1 MNLSYA
7 EVHFP
12 VEENNMILMMFL
24 TMYAEQYKQKFFCR
38 DVCVVIT
45 SLK

>member
-1 MNLSYA
+1 M
-7 EVHFP
+7 
-12 VEENNMILMMFL
+12 MMLMMFL
-24 TMYAEQYKQKFFCR
+24 TMYAEQYKQMFFFCR